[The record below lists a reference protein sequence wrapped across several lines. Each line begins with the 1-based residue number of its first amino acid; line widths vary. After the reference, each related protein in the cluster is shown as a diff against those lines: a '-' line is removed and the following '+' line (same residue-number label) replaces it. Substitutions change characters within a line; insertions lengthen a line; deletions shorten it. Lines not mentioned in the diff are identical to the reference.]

1 MIAALRKPAFRIAL
15 ALILSVLLHSSVMWA
30 PDMRFAHREAVLPP
44 LTARLEPLVV
54 PVVVPE
60 LVPKPAPKP
69 RTASKP
75 GRAHPPEPTV
85 EPATPSQ
92 SAVAPAITL
101 AEKEQT
107 GVAEPAPES
116 VPRIEPKPP
125 AVAAAD
131 PVARHPLP
139 KHAQLDFAVYQGS
152 GASFMIGEVRHT
164 LDIVEGRYTLK
175 SVTKTTGLASL
186 FKNYL
191 LTQTSRG
198 IAGNK
203 GLQPEVYEEEKITSG
218 SMQKQDST
226 FDWMAQTV
234 RFSHGAETAL
244 PADAQDML
252 SMLYQLSQL
261 SMQGEIVPLTIS
273 NGRKLQ
279 KYELE
284 IGRQEEIITPLG
296 KVRAL
301 HLRKLRPAGE
311 EGLEIWLGLEYRML
325 PVKFRH
331 IDRSGEADGE
341 ALIAGIRVADE

>member
-1 MIAALRKPAFRIAL
+1 MIAALRKPVFRIAL

-30 PDMRFAHREAVLPP
+30 PDMRFPHREAVLPP

-60 LVPKPAPKP
+60 LVPRPAPKP

-75 GRAHPPEPTV
+75 GRVHPHEPTV

-101 AEKEQT
+101 AEQEQT

-125 AVAAAD
+125 AAAE

-152 GASFMIGEVRHT
+152 GASFMIGEVHHT
-164 LDIVEGRYTLK
+164 LDIAEGHYTLK

-203 GLQPEVYEEEKITSG
+203 GLQPEVYEEEKTTSG

-234 RFSHGAETAL
+234 RFSHGAETEL

-252 SMLYQLSQL
+252 SMLYQLSQF
-261 SMQGEIVPLTIS
+261 SMHGEIVPLTIS
-273 NGRKLQ
+273 NGKKLQ

-301 HLRKLRPAGE
+301 HLRKLRPDGE
-311 EGLEIWLGLEYRML
+311 EGFEIWLGLEYRML

-331 IDRSGEADGE
+331 IDRSGAVDGE
-341 ALIAGIRVADE
+341 ALIAGIRVAD